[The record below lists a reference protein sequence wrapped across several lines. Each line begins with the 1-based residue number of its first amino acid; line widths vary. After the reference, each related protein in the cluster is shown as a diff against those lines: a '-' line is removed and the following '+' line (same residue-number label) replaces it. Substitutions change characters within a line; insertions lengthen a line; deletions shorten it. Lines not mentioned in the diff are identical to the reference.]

1 MHKIW
6 DNEKKCAFEN
16 TTYYFEPLDWGG
28 WSKCNYYNFQLWI
41 ENQQNL
47 GCKMLKTFLY
57 PSFEPNYTWWIV
69 ASALN
74 WILTWEF
81 CKK

>member
-1 MHKIW
+1 MHKKW
-6 DNEKKCAFEN
+6 DNGKKHAFEN

-28 WSKCNYYNFQLWI
+28 WSKCKFYNFQLWI
-41 ENQQNL
+41 ENQQDL
-47 GCKMLKTFLY
+47 GCKMSKKFIY

-69 ASALN
+69 AYALD
-74 WILTWEF
+74 WILTWDF